1 MKKNI
6 FLHEKKILLFMKI
19 IHYRGLSAID
29 KAHNKLTT
37 KQ

>member
-1 MKKNI
+1 MKKIFFFMKKN
-6 FLHEKKILLFMKI
+6 LLFMKI
-19 IHYRGLSAID
+19 IHDRGLSAID

>member
-1 MKKNI
+1 MKKN
-6 FLHEKKILLFMKI
+6 LLFMKI

>member
-1 MKKNI
+1 MKKI
-6 FLHEKKILLFMKI
+6 FFFMKI
-19 IHYRGLSAID
+19 IHDRGLSAID